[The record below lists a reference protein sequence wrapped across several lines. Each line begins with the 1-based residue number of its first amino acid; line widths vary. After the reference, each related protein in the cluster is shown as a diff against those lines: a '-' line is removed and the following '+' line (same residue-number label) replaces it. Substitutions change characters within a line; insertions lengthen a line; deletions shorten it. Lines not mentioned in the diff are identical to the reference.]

1 MLGTAVLASIA
12 QQMMSSNAVD
22 VNGKPVPVS
31 RTSGHRLRTL
41 PFTMDGREY
50 QAIEQNAEKPS
61 HPSRFCLGGDFHS
74 LLMMAPSCHL
84 LPQLRVLS
92 DANLGR
98 GRFGRTIP
106 LYIPGTSVSWWN
118 GDIHLPFCFCQ
129 SEVAITFPACF
140 LPLQVASW
148 VAV

>member
-61 HPSRFCLGGDFHS
+61 RWGQLAREGHQVVQFKDVGTTNLWRSWLMEKSQCMGLGI
-74 LLMMAPSCHL
+74 
-84 LPQLRVLS
+84 
-92 DANLGR
+92 GR
-98 GRFGRTIP
+98 ENNET
-106 LYIPGTSVSWWN
+106 N
-118 GDIHLPFCFCQ
+118 
-129 SEVAITFPACF
+129 
-140 LPLQVASW
+140 
-148 VAV
+148 